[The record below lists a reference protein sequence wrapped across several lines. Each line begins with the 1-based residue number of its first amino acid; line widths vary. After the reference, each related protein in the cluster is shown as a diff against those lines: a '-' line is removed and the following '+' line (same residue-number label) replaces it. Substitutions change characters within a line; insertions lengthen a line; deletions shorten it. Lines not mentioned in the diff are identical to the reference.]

1 MLDEMCALLGGRAA
15 EEVFIGH
22 ISSGAANDLERV
34 TKMAYAM
41 ISYLGMSEKMPNLS
55 YYDSSGEAYG
65 FTKPYSDE
73 TALLIDKEVQAMI
86 TEQYERAKRLLKEHK
101 DGHEKLANLL
111 ITEEV
116 IFADDL
122 KKVFGE
128 RQWTSRSE
136 EILKETEELPED
148 VEIETL
154 KKEDAPGI
162 IAQDDQSE

>member
-1 MLDEMCALLGGRAA
+1 MCALLGGRAA

-34 TKMAYAM
+34 TKQAYAM

-65 FTKPYSDE
+65 FTKPYSEE
-73 TALLIDKEVQAMI
+73 TALLIDTEVRNMI
-86 TEQYERAKRLLKEHK
+86 SEQYERAKKLLLQHA
-101 DGHEKLANLL
+101 DGHGKLANLL

-128 RQWTSRSE
+128 RQWVSRSE
-136 EILKETEELPED
+136 ELYKEAEELPDNIEIEIKKNED
-148 VEIETL
+148 V
-154 KKEDAPGI
+154 PGI
-162 IAQDDQSE
+162 ISEEDQSE